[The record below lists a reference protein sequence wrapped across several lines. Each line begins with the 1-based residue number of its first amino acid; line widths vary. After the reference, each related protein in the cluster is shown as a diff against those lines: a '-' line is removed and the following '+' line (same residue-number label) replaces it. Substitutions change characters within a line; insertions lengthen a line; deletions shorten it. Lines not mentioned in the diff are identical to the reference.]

1 MLVIS
6 EEDALK
12 NIVYTSSM
20 FKVLFN
26 INNNLIWFG
35 TYRNAQEALQQ
46 ASYIR
51 QRITQKKRLIINK
64 YMYL

>member
-26 INNNLIWFG
+26 INNNLVWFG
-35 TYRNAQEALQQ
+35 TYRNEQDELKQ

-51 QRITQKKRLIINK
+51 LRITQKKRLIINN

>member
-26 INNNLIWFG
+26 INNNLVWFG
-35 TYRNAQEALQQ
+35 TYRNAQDALKK

-51 QRITQKKRLIINK
+51 LRITQKKRLIINN

>member
-26 INNNLIWFG
+26 INNNLVWFG
-35 TYRNAQEALQQ
+35 TYRNAQDALKQ

-51 QRITQKKRLIINK
+51 LRITQKKRLIINN